1 MREGF
6 CFNKLFFDFPRKK
19 EVKCSK
25 YNPPNY
31 NYIVETSPYR
41 HYQDKDKSSF
51 LKNETSC
58 QYPYIN
64 EVTLNNINLNT
75 LNNDKKENKFK
86 SYVVLSKNKKKL
98 SKSVSIN
105 KTPYCYDSELPMIK
119 VKDLD
124 SNKILDENSQDREN
138 KVLKR
143 INIIDVIYF
152 DKKFIKKPFKF

>member
-6 CFNKLFFDFPRKK
+6 CFNKLCLDFPGKK

-31 NYIVETSPYR
+31 NYIKETSPNR
-41 HYQDKDKSSF
+41 HHQDRDKSCY
-51 LKNETSC
+51 LKNETIC
-58 QYPYIN
+58 KYPYIN
-64 EVTLNNINLNT
+64 EVTLNNTNLNT
-75 LNNDKKENKFK
+75 LNSYKKENKFK
-86 SYVVLSKNKKKL
+86 SYVILSQNKKKL
-98 SKSVSIN
+98 SNSVSIN
-105 KTPYCYDSELPMIK
+105 KTPYCYDSELPFIK

-124 SNKILDENSQDREN
+124 SNKILDENSHDRDN
-138 KVLKR
+138 KVFKK